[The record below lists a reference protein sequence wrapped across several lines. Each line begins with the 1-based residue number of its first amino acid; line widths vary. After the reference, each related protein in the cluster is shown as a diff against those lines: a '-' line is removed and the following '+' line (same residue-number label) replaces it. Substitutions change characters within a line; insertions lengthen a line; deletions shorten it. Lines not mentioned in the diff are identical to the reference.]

1 MTIFQRI
8 TQPFQKLISK
18 LNNDDDDRAV
28 FTGSEGDLTSFLAE
42 DLDKVLNE
50 RPAGKKRRVA

>member
-18 LNNDDDDRAV
+18 LNKDDDDRAV
-28 FTGSEGDLTSFLAE
+28 FTGSEGDLTSFLVE

-50 RPAGKKRRVA
+50 QSAVEKEAA